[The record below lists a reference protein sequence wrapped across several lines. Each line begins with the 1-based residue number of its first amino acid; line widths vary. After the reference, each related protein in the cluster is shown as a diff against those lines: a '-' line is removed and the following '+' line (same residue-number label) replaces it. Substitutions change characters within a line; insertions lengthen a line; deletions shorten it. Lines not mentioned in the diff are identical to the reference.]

1 MQGMIRCR
9 SQDLDF
15 SRYLHGCSRI
25 QLDSKGSV
33 EIFKPQS
40 NQFLLALSPSAAFFE
55 TRAYI
60 ESNPNFMFKNTAQ
73 QLGVRTATFLGY
85 LFRYTLPILGAVTAF
100 VSPLSL
106 SPRRTF

>member
-1 MQGMIRCR
+1 MEGMIRCR

-25 QLDSKGSV
+25 ELDRKGSV
-33 EIFKPQS
+33 EIFKPQN
-40 NQFLLALSPSAAFFE
+40 NQLALAPAAAFFE

-60 ESNPNFMFKNTAQ
+60 ESNPNFMSKNTAQ
-73 QLGVRTATFLGY
+73 QLEMRTATFLGY

-106 SPRRTF
+106 SPRRFF